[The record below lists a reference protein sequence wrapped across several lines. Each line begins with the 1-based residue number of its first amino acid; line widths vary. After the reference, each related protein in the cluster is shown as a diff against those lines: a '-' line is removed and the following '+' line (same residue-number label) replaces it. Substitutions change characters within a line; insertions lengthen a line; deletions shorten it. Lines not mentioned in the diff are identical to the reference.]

1 MSSKPAISLASISI
15 LVFCACSLWAGK
27 NLIQS
32 GILCSFCALLSLIAI
47 LDHTNHKVP
56 NKFTLF
62 PIPIVFILSYLSPDI
77 FELSVTGTW
86 WVTPLA
92 GSLVAGIIFATCYYI
107 PKTQLGGG
115 DVKLALLIGCLSGF
129 PVCFASLF
137 LGLLIFISRQAMA
150 QYSRKISSMS
160 PLAPSLSVGTMISIL
175 LAQQI

>member
-1 MSSKPAISLASISI
+1 MFSKPAASLASISI
-15 LVFCACSLWAGK
+15 LVFGACSLWAGK

-47 LDHTNHKVP
+47 LDHTNHKIP

-77 FELSVTGTW
+77 FELSVTRTW
-86 WVTPLA
+86 WVTPLV
-92 GSLVAGIIFATCYYI
+92 GSLVTGMIFASCYYI

-115 DVKLALLIGCLSGF
+115 DVKLALLIGCISGF

-137 LGLLIFISRQAMA
+137 LGLLIFILRQVVT
-150 QYSRKISSMS
+150 QYPRKIASMS

-175 LAQQI
+175 IAQQI

>member
-1 MSSKPAISLASISI
+1 
-15 LVFCACSLWAGK
+15 LVFGACSLWAGK
-27 NLIQS
+27 NLIES

-47 LDHTNHKVP
+47 LDHTNHKIP
-56 NKFTLF
+56 NKLTLF

-77 FELSVTGTW
+77 FELSITGTW
-86 WVTPLA
+86 WVTPLV
-92 GSLVAGIIFATCYYI
+92 GSLVAGIIFASCYFI